1 MAARQPPLP
10 IEVEFALLDTL
21 HSSLK
26 SLLIGHLSATAAL
39 AVAGF
44 VGHNLQLLGL
54 AALILAATVVR
65 FTATFFYRRLRFK
78 NDRETLEKW
87 KARTAAAT
95 SIFAASLGVGG
106 FIGVH
111 MIGDAALNTLLVAI
125 IVGYAVTSASRNA
138 GFPVCALIQILLA
151 TLPLSAAMILH
162 GGAIDLTIGLLTAGY
177 ILALRELSM
186 SIYSTLLNALMFGR
200 EKQTLAEEKQT
211 LVEEVSEQAAKFD
224 TALSNMPHGLAMF
237 DARERL
243 VICNKRFAEFFRL
256 DDESGAKGASPT
268 QIILSAARS
277 GLIESNKV
285 DAVAAQFAAHIKA
298 RVHDDMNLQLAD
310 GRGFELSFQSM
321 ARGGSVVIV
330 DDVTQRQAQDAKI
343 AHMARFDRL
352 TNLPNRAQF
361 EEKFDE
367 AWAQS
372 RRTGHPFAVV
382 CIDLD
387 HFKEVNDTLTH
398 IVGDLLLVAV
408 AERMR
413 GAVRASD
420 HLARFGGD
428 EFMLILANLDAS
440 TASDDVAVAIQ
451 HLSEIVSAP
460 YEIDSHKIVIGMS
473 AGVALAPADGRSRD
487 ELFRAADLALY
498 KTKHQSR
505 GGCSFFEA
513 SLDASA
519 QERRQNI
526 LDMRAGIAQ
535 GQFHI
540 EYQPII
546 DLTTGQIAS
555 CEALMRWDHPT
566 RKMSPDKFIPVAE
579 DTGMIVELGQ
589 WALYKACR
597 DAAAWPEQV
606 SVAVNLSPVQFKR
619 ENLVE
624 TIAAALRAT
633 GLDPRRLELE
643 ITESLLISGDEM
655 TKKIVDGIIGLGC
668 SLSLDDFG
676 TGYSTFG
683 YLTRYP
689 FKKVKLDKGFID
701 HIETRPDHRAIL
713 KAVCQMAQE
722 MSMSLVAEGVENLSQ
737 IEILDTEHVRY
748 AQGWYFSKSLA
759 NAEIPWRTPERASG
773 KVWRAA

>member
-1 MAARQPPLP
+1 MPARQSHLP
-10 IEVEFALLDTL
+10 IQVEFALLDTL

-26 SLLIGHLSATAAL
+26 SLLIGHLSATAAV

-54 AALILAATVVR
+54 AALILVATIVR
-65 FTATFFYRRLRFK
+65 FTATFFYRRLPAK
-78 NDRETLEKW
+78 DDRETLEVW

-95 SIFAASLGVGG
+95 SLFAASIGVSG

-111 MIGDAALNTLLVAI
+111 MIDDATLNMLLVAI
-125 IVGYAVTSASRNA
+125 IVAYAVTSASRNA
-138 GFPVCALIQILLA
+138 GFPLCALIQILLS
-151 TLPLSAAMILH
+151 TLPLSAALLLH
-162 GGAIDLTIGLLTAGY
+162 GGAIDITVGLLVVGY

-200 EKQTLAEEKQT
+200 EKQALAEEKQA
-211 LVEEVSEQAAKFD
+211 LVEEITEQAAKFD

-243 VICNKRFAEFFRL
+243 VIYNKRFAEFFRL
-256 DDESGAKGASPT
+256 DGESGAKGASPT
-268 QIILSAARS
+268 QIILAAARF
-277 GLIESNKV
+277 GLIEPDEV
-285 DAVAAQFAAHIKA
+285 DAASARFAAHIKA
-298 RVHDDMNLQLAD
+298 RVHDDMTLELGD
-310 GRGFELSFQSM
+310 GRSLELSFQSM

-330 DDVTQRQAQDAKI
+330 DDVTLRCAQDAKI
-343 AHMARFDRL
+343 AHMARYDRL
-352 TNLPNRAQF
+352 TNLPNRVQF
-361 EEKFDE
+361 EEKFTE

-372 RRTGHPFAVV
+372 GRSGHPFAVV

-408 AERMR
+408 ADRMR
-413 GAVRASD
+413 GAVRATD

-428 EFMLILANLDAS
+428 EFMLILTNLDAA
-440 TASDDVAVAIQ
+440 TASDDIAIALQ

-498 KTKHQSR
+498 KAKQQGR
-505 GGCSFFEA
+505 GGFCFFEP
-513 SLDASA
+513 SLDAAA

-526 LDMRAGIAQ
+526 LDMRSGIAQ
-535 GQFHI
+535 GQFYL

-546 DLTTGQIAS
+546 DLTTGLIAS

-566 RKMSPDKFIPVAE
+566 RQMPPDKFIPVAE

-589 WALYKACR
+589 WALYQACR
-597 DAAAWPEQV
+597 DAAAWPDRV
-606 SVAVNLSPVQFKR
+606 SVAVNLSSVQFKR

-624 TIAAALRAT
+624 TIAAALQAT

-643 ITESLLISGDEM
+643 ITESLLISGDDM
-655 TKKIVDGIIGLGC
+655 TRKIVDGIIGLGC

-689 FKKVKLDKGFID
+689 FRKVKLDKGFID
-701 HIETRPDHRAIL
+701 HIETRSDHRAIL

-722 MSMSLVAEGVENLSQ
+722 MSMALVAEGVENLSQ
-737 IEILDTEHVRY
+737 IEILDAEHVRY
-748 AQGWYFSKSLA
+748 AQGWFFSKSLA
-759 NAEIPWRTPERASG
+759 NAEIPWRTFGHASG
-773 KVWRAA
+773 KIWRAA